1 MEWESHCMRK
11 CGGGTVSM
19 NCTFEKLEEAGN
31 PSVIFRGIV
40 GSRAYGTANAQSDTD
55 TRGVFVVPSMEYV
68 RLVPPPKQV
77 SDAKNDHTYYSLLR
91 FCELMAEANPTTM
104 EMLYLPEDC
113 VITATPAFETL
124 VAHRDMFITRRAVE
138 SHLGYAVSQ
147 MKKAKGANKRVWNPW
162 PEEPP
167 TPEEYCMFV
176 RDASQLPKPLG
187 ETGVDLRTCLATRLS
202 KSVTEDMLHIYDYG
216 SDTGG
221 VFRGGAPVVS
231 SIPNE
236 DAGKRIGIL
245 IFNRH
250 AYESAKR
257 QHHEYWDWRRNRNEA
272 RWVQQERGQLD
283 YDAKNMMHQTR
294 LLFSGENIVKNGRPI
309 VRFEGEQLETLLSIR
324 RGEWEFDR
332 IIAHAE
338 AIQARIDEGKG
349 RLPADCDKEKVSD
362 LVAEVMRKAGDA

>member
-19 NCTFEKLEEAGN
+19 NCTFEKLEESGN

-55 TRGVFVVPSMEYV
+55 MRGVFVVPSMEYV

-202 KSVTEDMLHIYDYG
+202 KSVTE
-216 SDTGG
+216 
-221 VFRGGAPVVS
+221 
-231 SIPNE
+231 
-236 DAGKRIGIL
+236 
-245 IFNRH
+245 
-250 AYESAKR
+250 
-257 QHHEYWDWRRNRNEA
+257 
-272 RWVQQERGQLD
+272 
-283 YDAKNMMHQTR
+283 NMMHLTR

-338 AIQARIDEGKG
+338 AIQARIDAGKE